1 MSYNSNIPQA
11 TDQLAVSQ
19 GDLLNNFGSVQS
31 LVSVNHVNFNGPD
44 QGKHAQVQFPIGPL
58 SGQPFTYATGEIG
71 LQSLNQ
77 APTNIPDIWMTR
89 GTGTAFPIT
98 GSSNGTIGSNS
109 AVSWT
114 YLPSG
119 LLMISGTATTT
130 SGTVTITYNATGSG
144 GLTGFPGFVSYIT
157 SIQATR
163 IDNSGSSTTLMRV
176 RTYTLTQC
184 VFGLSNGSTDSQ
196 FFWTILGK

>member
-1 MSYNSNIPQA
+1 MAFNANIPQPNDVIA
-11 TDQLAVSQ
+11 ISQ
-19 GDLLNNFGSVQS
+19 ADLLNNFAAINTYVN
-31 LVSVNHVNFNGPD
+31 VNHVAFNNAD
-44 QGKHAQVQFPIGPL
+44 QGKHAQVQFPVGPL
-58 SGQPFTYATGEIG
+58 GGQPFTYSAGEIG

-77 APTNIPDIWMTR
+77 TPTNIPDIWMSR
-89 GTGTAFPIT
+89 GTSPAFPIT
-98 GSSNGTIGSNS
+98 GSANGTIGTNT

-119 LLMISGTATTT
+119 LLMLSGAATTT

-144 GLTGFPGFVSYIT
+144 GLTGFPGFSSYIT

-176 RTYTLTQC
+176 RTFTLTQC